1 MHQIYQVLDKFF
13 EIIVELGCFPIV
25 YYKQDGERV
34 VKIIPLESF
43 LQGDTLDIDGVY
55 KALDTLDCADKVDLK
70 EVLQFIR
77 FYGKTVRL
85 YFSTTNKARFIYI
98 KYINMA
104 GVSQSRL
111 PTSSD
116 MKLPE
121 FRDFI
126 EKLFSEK
133 VYYFY

>member
-13 EIIVELGCFPIV
+13 EIIVGLRSFPIV
-25 YYKQDGERV
+25 YYKRDGERV

-43 LQGDTLDIDGVY
+43 LQGDVLDIDGVY
-55 KALDTLDCADKVDLK
+55 KALDTLDCVDKVDLK

-77 FYGKTVRL
+77 FYDKTFRL
-85 YFSTTNKARFIYI
+85 YLSTTNKSRFICI
-98 KYINMA
+98 KYINTA
-104 GVSQSRL
+104 GVSQFKL
-111 PTSSD
+111 PSSFD

-133 VYYFY
+133 VFYFY

>member
-13 EIIVELGCFPIV
+13 EIIVGLRCFPIV
-25 YYKQDGERV
+25 YYKQDRERV
-34 VKIIPLESF
+34 VKIIPLEPF
-43 LQGDTLDIDGVY
+43 IQEDVLDIDSVC
-55 KALDTLDCADKVDLK
+55 KVLDTLDYVDKVDLK

-77 FYGKTVRL
+77 FYDKTVRL
-85 YFSTTNKARFIYI
+85 HLSTTNKSRFICI
-98 KYINMA
+98 KYINIA
-104 GVSQSRL
+104 GVSQFKL
-111 PTSSD
+111 PTSLD

-133 VYYFY
+133 VFYFY